1 MRKYLGIASFLILIF
16 TFLILQFFFVGK
28 ISGQSGTNFLMA
40 GVSLSLICAL
50 LSTKGIWRKI
60 AFSSLAILLIIFILG
75 IVSFFGI

>member
-1 MRKYLGIASFLILIF
+1 MRKYLGLASILILIV

-28 ISGQSGTNFLMA
+28 VSGQSGTNLLIT

-50 LSTKGIWRKI
+50 LSTKGTWKNI
-60 AFSSLAILLIIFILG
+60 AFSGLAILLIIFILG